1 MAYTGVYCVRMVL
14 SGDVVVQAGAEL
26 AAKAGLGKVGVRAV
40 AGGLGVTPMALYR
53 HIGDGSSLQ
62 AAVVEHLLAD
72 LPEIPRRGAWD
83 QRCREWAH
91 SAREVLSRAPGLAS
105 HVLLNWIRLPRV
117 LIVLD
122 GLVTTLQDDGPAGVD
137 AVAAA
142 NALLMQVLMR
152 AQAEEAVR
160 DSGLRRDLST
170 LRSLRARVPALWERR
185 DEYRLARLDA
195 HFDYGL
201 DALLAGL
208 ASSQRTT

>member
-1 MAYTGVYCVRMVL
+1 MI
-14 SGDVVVQAGAEL
+14 VQAGAEL
-26 AAKAGLGKVGVRAV
+26 AAKAGFGKVGVRAV

-53 HIGDGSSLQ
+53 HIGDASSLQ

-72 LPEIPRRGAWD
+72 LPEVPGHGAWD

-91 SAREVLSRAPGLAS
+91 SAREVLSRATGLAS
-105 HVLLNWIRLPRV
+105 HVLLNWVRLPRV

-122 GLVTTLQDDGPAGVD
+122 GLVTMLEADGPPGVD

-160 DSGLRRDLST
+160 DGGLRRDLST
-170 LRSLRARVPALWERR
+170 MRSLRAQVPALWEHR
-185 DEYRLARLDA
+185 DEYRLARLDE
-195 HFDYGL
+195 HFSYGL
-201 DALLAGL
+201 DALVAGL
-208 ASSQRTT
+208 VSSQRTT